1 MVAQTVGRTPS
12 ALSQRDVH
20 RNGHGAPATVA
31 DLRNRYAQ
39 FAAGESRLGPRGVAR
54 AAEPHHAREAAVAAL
69 DEMKAGFTARPA
81 GRLLAGDE
89 PAVALDHHANRGTG
103 DAGQIDG
110 DLHRVVGLVDVDGGR
125 ALAGQ
130 RLGAEGATELE
141 VDAADLISEVTE
153 LRHGQRVNAG
163 THTLN
168 HGISS
173 G

>member
-1 MVAQTVGRTPS
+1 GGPRQVPDLGTRRGRFT
-12 ALSQRDVH
+12 
-20 RNGHGAPATVA
+20 G
-31 DLRNRYAQ
+31 
-39 FAAGESRLGPRGVAR
+39 GESRLGPAGAAR
-54 AAEPHHAREAAVAAL
+54 EAEPPHAREAAVAAL
-69 DEMKAGFTARPA
+69 DEMKARFTARPA

-89 PAVALDHHANRGTG
+89 HAVALDHHANRGTG